1 MRIWRES
8 CTFKPRKRGVVAAGA
23 LWLWA
28 VSAAAAPP
36 GEDLSRLQDPT
47 RPQTGVMVEMSA
59 PMTDGPVLQSTLIS
73 PTSRRATIGGRSYK
87 VGDRVDGGVVTDIQP
102 YEVTLRQ
109 GTQLTYLRLLPKL
122 MKEPKAM
129 SGKGPG

>member
-1 MRIWRES
+1 MRIWHES
-8 CTFKPRKRGVVAAGA
+8 CTFKPQTPGVVAAGA

-28 VSAAAAPP
+28 VSAAAAP

-47 RPQTGVMVEMSA
+47 RPQTGVTLEA
-59 PMTDGPVLQSTLIS
+59 PTPDGPVLQSTLIS

-109 GTQLTYLRLLPKL
+109 GTQLTHLRLLPKL
-122 MKEPKAM
+122 IKEPKAT

>member
-1 MRIWRES
+1 M
-8 CTFKPRKRGVVAAGA
+8 GA

-28 VSAAAAPP
+28 LAVAAAP

-47 RPQTGVMVEMSA
+47 RPQTGFTLEASA
-59 PMTDGPVLQSTLIS
+59 PATDGPVLQSTLIS
-73 PTSRRATIGGRSYK
+73 PTARRATIGGRSYK

-109 GTQLTYLRLLPKL
+109 GTQFTYLRLLPKL
-122 MKEPKAM
+122 MREPKAT

>member
-1 MRIWRES
+1 M
-8 CTFKPRKRGVVAAGA
+8 AAGA

-28 VSAAAAPP
+28 VSAVAAP

-47 RPQTGVMVEMSA
+47 RPQTGVTAETLV
-59 PMTDGPVLQSTLIS
+59 PTPDGPVLQSTLIS

-122 MKEPKAM
+122 IKEPKAM